1 MSLSKGE
8 PTDMVEFIK
17 SYGGR
22 ENYYPVKYKKDRV
35 GDCVIRAIAHG
46 TGQDYL
52 VVYKDLFE
60 LAMSEGDMPNSKV
73 IYNAYLSSLGW
84 KKNSPAKNARGK
96 KIRLKDWE
104 IEGTCIILTSG
115 HLTCIKDGVLYDVW
129 DCRPWCGNSYWT
141 PPRQE
146 K

>member
-1 MSLSKGE
+1 
-8 PTDMVEFIK
+8 MVGFTK
-17 SYGGR
+17 SHGGR
-22 ENYYPVKYKKDRV
+22 EKYFPVKYKKDRV

-84 KKNSPAKNARGK
+84 KKNSPAKDARGK
-96 KIRLKDWE
+96 KVRLKDWD
-104 IEGTCIILTSG
+104 IEGTYIILTSG
-115 HLTCIKDGVLYDVW
+115 HLTCIKDGLNYDTF
-129 DCRPWCGNSYWT
+129 DCRPWCGNSYYT
-141 PPRQE
+141 PLTIRE
-146 K
+146 NDL